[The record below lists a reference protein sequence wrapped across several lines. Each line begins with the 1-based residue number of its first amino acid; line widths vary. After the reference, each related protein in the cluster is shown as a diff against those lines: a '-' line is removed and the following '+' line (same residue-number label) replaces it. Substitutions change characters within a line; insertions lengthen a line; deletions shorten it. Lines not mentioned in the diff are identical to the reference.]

1 MPHLHPVALHFPH
14 GLHVGAGGV
23 NLEEASVDIPSDTLF
38 SALVD
43 IWSRTGGDA
52 DLWTRPF
59 RNGEPPFL
67 LTSAFPFAGD
77 VRFYP
82 APVDLRLLIP
92 PGQPEETVDKP
103 LKRVRFLS
111 EGLLRRVLSG
121 QGLPEFLPGPD
132 EPPGKLS
139 DDQCAIR
146 LQNGALCLL
155 KEEVRR
161 LPCRLRLN
169 AQGRKRTLPLLYRQA
184 VWRTE
189 RTPRV
194 TVDRINSASNIFHA
208 GRTRFA
214 PGCGLWFGVQWR
226 DPDTAVGDQSGLSYR
241 EGLEQSLAILGDE
254 GIGGERNAGYG
265 AFAPAWAWGA
275 EFHLPDLQS
284 GSIAWLLSRYL
295 PAPAE
300 IPQCLSD
307 TRAAYKLVRVGGWA
321 RALQGADQR
330 RKQIHLLTAGSLIK
344 WPSSSPVGTVADL
357 QPQYAESARDF
368 PHPVWR
374 SGLAMAVGLKDRKE
388 AADG

>member
-1 MPHLHPVALHFPH
+1 MPHLQPVALHFPQ
-14 GLHVGAGGV
+14 GLHVGADGV
-23 NLEEASVDIPSDTLF
+23 NLEEAGVDIPSDTLF

-67 LTSAFPFAGD
+67 LSSAFPFAGE

-82 APVDLRLLIP
+82 APVDLQLLRP
-92 PGQPEETVDKP
+92 PDRSEETVGKP

-111 EGLLRRVLSG
+111 EGMLRRVLSG
-121 QGLPEFLPGPD
+121 HGLPEFLPGPG
-132 EPPGKLS
+132 EPPAKHS
-139 DDQCAIR
+139 DDQYAIR

-169 AQGRKRTLPLLYRQA
+169 VHGGKRPLPLLYRQA

-194 TVDRINSASNIFHA
+194 IVDRINSASNIFHA

-226 DPDTAVGDQSGLSYR
+226 DPDTAVGDRSGLSYR
-241 EGLEQSLAILGDE
+241 EGLEQSLAFLGDE

-265 AFAPAWAWGA
+265 AFTSKWGA
-275 EFHLPDLQS
+275 AFHLRDPQS
-284 GSIAWLLSRYL
+284 GGIAWLLSRYL

-300 IPQCLSD
+300 IPQSLGD
-307 TRAAYKLVRVGGWA
+307 PRTAYKLVRVGGWA

-330 RKQIHLLTAGSLIK
+330 RKQINFLTEGSLIA
-344 WPSSSPVGTVADL
+344 WPSSAPAGAIADL
-357 QPQYAESARDF
+357 RPQYAESAGSF

-374 SGLAMAVGLKDRKE
+374 SGLAVAVGLQDRQE
-388 AADG
+388 GR

>member
-1 MPHLHPVALHFPH
+1 MPHLQPVALRFPQ

-23 NLEEASVDIPSDTLF
+23 NLEEAGVNIPSDTLF

-43 IWSRTGGDA
+43 LWSRTGGDA
-52 DLWTRPF
+52 DHWTRPF

-92 PGQPEETVDKP
+92 PDQPEETVDKP

-111 EGLLRRVLSG
+111 EGLLRRALSG
-121 QGLPEFLPGPD
+121 HGLPEFLPGPD

-155 KEEVRR
+155 KEEVRQ

-169 AQGRKRTLPLLYRQA
+169 IQGGIRPLPLLYRQA

-241 EGLEQSLAILGDE
+241 NALEQSLAILGDE
-254 GIGGERNAGYG
+254 GIGGERSAGYG
-265 AFAPAWAWGA
+265 AFAPAWGE
-275 EFHLPDLQS
+275 EFHLRDPQS

-300 IPQCLSD
+300 APQCLSD
-307 TRAAYKLVRVGGWA
+307 ARAAYKLIRVGGWA
-321 RALQGADQR
+321 RALQEADQR
-330 RKQIHLLTAGSLIK
+330 RKQINFLTEGSLIR
-344 WPSSSPVGTVADL
+344 WPYSSPAGAIADL
-357 QPQYAESARDF
+357 RPQYAEGTGDF

-374 SGLAMAVGLKDRKE
+374 SGLAVAVGLQDRQE
-388 AADG
+388 GR